1 MSIPSPSELPRSLID
16 WPQSVRIVSS
26 RYPPVGVFD
35 DVASP
40 EDLDWVLELES
51 QTNERLTDEAGDLA
65 LVEPA
70 DRIAGPGTTPIMA
83 AFTHPALSRFS
94 AGEVGVYYCAAS
106 PATAIA
112 ETVYHRE
119 RFLRQGGFEPIDL
132 EMREYLAPLQAHLH
146 DLRGLRS
153 RWPAVYDPHDYTAP
167 QALGDLLRAESSWG
181 VVYNSVREPAG
192 GECAGVF
199 RPPAL
204 TGPCVQGRHFY
215 YRWDGEKIAAILEVS
230 EITVR

>member
-1 MSIPSPSELPRSLID
+1 MSIPSPNELPLSPID

-40 EDLDWVLELES
+40 EDLEWVLELES
-51 QTNERLTDEAGDLA
+51 QTNERLTDEAGDLG
-65 LVEPA
+65 LVDPA

-83 AFTHPALSRFS
+83 AFTHPGTSRFS

-106 PATAIA
+106 AATAIA

-132 EMREYLAPLQAHLH
+132 EMREYRAPLRADLH
-146 DLRGLRS
+146 DLRGLQK
-153 RWPAVYDPHDYTAP
+153 RWPAVYDPDDYTAA
-167 QALGDLLRAESSWG
+167 QALGDLLRAESSQG
-181 VVYNSVREPAG
+181 VVYNSVREQAG

-204 TGPCVQGRHFY
+204 AGPCVQGRHFY
-215 YRWDGEKIAAILEVS
+215 YRWDGEKIAAVLEVS
-230 EITVR
+230 EVPVR